1 MTGYI
6 LGLDIGGTKIALA
19 TADRQGRVLRSD
31 RIATAVDRGADQA
44 LERAAECALAL
55 VAETDQL
62 ESAGPCRGFA
72 LVAPGVV
79 RAETMVLT
87 PNLPGLGDVNLRTY
101 FERTSGLPCLAMGND
116 VKAAAM
122 AETRWGSLRDCD
134 PALYVNV
141 GTGVAAA
148 IVTTG
153 RVLEGAHGAAGEI
166 AYLLDGSPTSPG
178 VAAGRAPLEELVGGR
193 AIAERAS
200 ALLGEEVTTAQ
211 AFAHDDPRVRK
222 QVDEVLDTLSLHI
235 ANSAILLD
243 PERISL
249 GGGLMGSA
257 ERVVGAVARRVRAAV
272 PFPPDVVPARFLRDA
287 PLRGALALAV
297 DAVRDEVTA

>member
-1 MTGYI
+1 VSDYI

-19 TADRQGRVLRSD
+19 TANAEGRVLRTA
-31 RIATAVDRGADQA
+31 RIATAVDRGAHQA
-44 LERAAECALAL
+44 LERAADCALAL
-55 VAETDQL
+55 IAETDEL
-62 ESAGPCRGFA
+62 DGAGSCRGFA

-87 PNLPGLGDVNLRTY
+87 PNLPGLGDVNLREY
-101 FERTSGLPCLAMGND
+101 FERRSGLPCLAMGND

-148 IVTTG
+148 VVTAG
-153 RVLEGAHGAAGEI
+153 RVLPGAHGAAGEI
-166 AYLLDGSPTSPG
+166 AYLLDGSSTVTG
-178 VAAGRAPLEELVGGR
+178 VADGRAPLEELVGGR
-193 AIAERAS
+193 AIAQRAS
-200 ALLGEEVTTAQ
+200 AVLGEELTTAE
-211 AFAHDDPRVRK
+211 AFAHSDPRVRVL
-222 QVDEVLDTLSLHI
+222 VDGVLDTLSLHI

-257 ERVVGAVARRVRAAV
+257 ERVISAVARRVTAAV

-287 PLRGALALAV
+287 PLRGALALAI
-297 DAVRDEVTA
+297 DAIQEAVTA